1 MVALQVC
8 LFCGGDSSEP
18 NHRQRCDGRQGRA
31 EALRFNGDDYVPPRD
46 DPRLTDQY
54 HRIFRVMRDQVWR
67 SLATIERITGDPP
80 ASISA
85 QLRHM
90 RKRRFG
96 AHTVNRRYLGDGLYE
111 YQLVERREDHDHAA

>member
-1 MVALQVC
+1 MHAEPVTRC
-8 LFCGGDSSEP
+8 LFCGGDPSEHD
-18 NHRQRCDGRQGRA
+18 HRRRCDGRQGAA
-31 EALRFNGDDYVPPRD
+31 EARPARFDGADYVPPRD
-46 DPRLTDQY
+46 DPRLSVQY
-54 HRIFRVMRDQVWR
+54 WRIFVLMRDGRWR
-67 SLATIERITGDPP
+67 SLSEIARVTGDPP

-111 YQLVERREDHDHAA
+111 YQLIVVIR